1 MLRKAPSRMP
11 SSDVAELLRADG
23 AAGDDRGVHDADVG
37 GLELGGHVGLLG
49 AGHEAVEHLEG
60 RVHLALL
67 RVVGDGLG
75 GELQG
80 LLLGRFEGGGDARLL
95 GGGGLV
101 VVLRR
106 ADDVL
111 GLGADL
117 GAGVL
122 DLVPDLHHLGVLVE
136 VALEELRL
144 LALEVGELDPEVL
157 HEAAAHDLGQLLG
170 VGGARHLAPEGLFLQ
185 ALGLPLVEGG
195 AELLE
200 ALVEEGAALLDV
212 DEALLALE
220 RLEAAVGVLGLL
232 PLLVDL
238 PAQPLPR
245 LGGGL
250 EAQVQALLDVEVGE
264 GVRGGGGEVG
274 AAGADADVDEAA
286 VADGLDGGAAE
297 EGADGPFHLRALP
310 GRLGEDGVDL
320 GLLPRPAVLRVA
332 QEVEVLDDAPG
343 EAAALEQL
351 VLRLVVVVD
360 AGSRPC
366 SSVTPW
372 KLRTLGFCFSM
383 RSWAVP
389 S

>member
-1 MLRKAPSRMP
+1 MTAS
-11 SSDVAELLRADG
+11 
-23 AAGDDRGVHDADVG
+23 AA
-37 GLELGGHVGLLG
+37 
-49 AGHEAVEHLEG
+49 
-60 RVHLALL
+60 
-67 RVVGDGLG
+67 
-75 GELQG
+75 ELQG
-80 LLLGRFEGGGDARLL
+80 LLLGRLEGGGDARLL
-95 GGGGLV
+95 GGRGLV

-106 ADDVL
+106 ADDAL
-111 GLGADL
+111 GLAADL
-117 GAGVL
+117 AARVL

-144 LALEVGELDPEVL
+144 LALEVGELDAEVL
-157 HEAAAHDLGQLLG
+157 HEAAPHDLGQLLG
-170 VGGARHLAPEGLFLQ
+170 VGGARHLAPEGLLLQ

-195 AELLE
+195 AQLLE

-220 RLEAAVGVLGLL
+220 GLEAVVGLLDLL
-232 PLLVDL
+232 PLLLDL

-286 VADGLDGGAAE
+286 VADGLHGGAAE
-297 EGADGPFHLRALP
+297 EGADGPFDLGALP
-310 GRLGEDGVDL
+310 GRLGEDGLDL
-320 GLLPRPAVLRVA
+320 GLLPRAAVLGVA

-343 EAAALEQL
+343 EAAALQQL

-360 AGSRPC
+360 AGAGPA
-366 SSVTPW
+366 P
-372 KLRTLGFCFSM
+372 
-383 RSWAVP
+383 P
-389 S
+389 